1 MAVDIVVTKTA
12 TGILFDLSAFS
23 GAGTTRDKY
32 VFRPNLFHTITKVSV
47 RDSYMQYVTIDGEKY
62 SFNYNG
68 ATDAGSEVSSVD
80 GVAPTSNYD
89 LFDKFIA
96 IL

>member
-1 MAVDIVVTKTA
+1 MGIVITTLA
-12 TGILFDLSAFS
+12 NGILFDLSSFA

-32 VFRPNLFHTITKVSV
+32 VFRPATFHTITKVSV
-47 RDSYMQYVTIDGEKY
+47 RDTFMQYVTVDGEKY
-62 SFNYNG
+62 SFNWDG
-68 ATDAGSEVSSVD
+68 SEDAGSEVSSID
-80 GVAPTSNYD
+80 AVAPTSNYD